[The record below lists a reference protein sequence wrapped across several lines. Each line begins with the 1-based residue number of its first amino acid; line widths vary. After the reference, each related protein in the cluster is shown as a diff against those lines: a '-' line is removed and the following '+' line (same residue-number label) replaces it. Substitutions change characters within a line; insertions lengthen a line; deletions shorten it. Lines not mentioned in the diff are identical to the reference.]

1 MNMIIGPNGTGKS
14 TVVAA
19 IALGLGAS
27 PAVMG
32 RSKNVTEFIKYNT
45 SESTIEIVLK
55 CEDPLVKEKSTSK
68 SLPFA
73 VIKRVLR
80 KTKIDESESD
90 WFINGNITNQKMVVQ
105 FAQDLGVQISN
116 LCQFLPQDRVSEFAQ
131 LTQEKM
137 LEATM
142 LAAAPEETIK
152 QFRELCELKKE
163 EKELSSSLKKDQDA
177 LTDDQ
182 KILKDLQV
190 MRQKFQAREERRKRI
205 ELLKRK
211 RPWAL
216 YHQARNKYN
225 ELKVERDR
233 LRDELEAATLET
245 DQELYKEIKEIE
257 GKLKISAKKVK
268 QLSGKVFKSRQE
280 AEQVYSEV
288 SHSAS
293 VIKDRKAAIIEK
305 RKLIQKTQENYE
317 KERQELRQTDEI
329 ISRMKQEMES
339 NEIDANVDA
348 ADQEIKRLS
357 KNLGEVESN
366 LTDLT
371 NKKERIASRGM
382 SLREIEEKTQAR
394 IAEVKNIR
402 NRRLDALAR
411 MNQNT
416 AKVLKW
422 LNENPER
429 FQGRIMGP
437 IALDVHV
444 KDEKLAQAIESVVS
458 RSVLSSFYCTRVE
471 DIDEF
476 NRIFEEKKWNVNI
489 MLLEKYQTGSALPE
503 TPWTRN
509 ELKSLGFDCVLSDL
523 IEAPE
528 MVMWA
533 LHDHSKIHLIP
544 VCLSNNSAIDVVGC
558 ERIRGLMKFLSLE
571 SFFEIKRSRYNDQ
584 DVAMKS
590 CPLKKGFLL
599 SMDSSANNSE
609 LPELQKR
616 VDSTRLELQREH
628 EKMKAILS
636 EIDAVSNSIESLKK
650 RIKECQELKGAA
662 LVKLAELKK
671 QELKREKLK
680 RSVRDSLNFLQ
691 NETDESESLEELKD
705 LIKRRA
711 ELLIKLKKTFKVFKE
726 TVEICGIEEM
736 SSRLDSM
743 KLKQLEAQMEQ
754 RRSVNENLRK
764 RVEQSEQDL
773 SKAKDKAQELLN
785 SADIGRIDADM
796 RKALSGL
803 SDDLEV
809 IDRQIVEEETLLMAT
824 GTGDRFGQSDLEELE
839 KRAGSVQELE
849 QNIEE
854 TKKKISVLRDNLTE
868 IGGIWKRTVDEI
880 IAVISGKFER
890 FFSKIGCAGKVTLGI
905 PQDDPSDYSSYSL
918 SILVKFRDT
927 EDLQRLTGQRQSGG
941 EKSVSTILYLLSLQE
956 LSRAPFRVVDEIN
969 QGMDTTN
976 ERKIHALIVETAT
989 ETQVKQAQY
998 FLITPKLLTGL
1009 EYHEK
1014 MHILCIFNGPGVLGD

>member
-14 TVVAA
+14 TIVAA

-45 SESTIEIVLK
+45 SEATIEIVLK
-55 CEDPLVKEKSTSK
+55 CEDPKEKEKSNPRA
-68 SLPFA
+68 LPFA
-73 VIKRVLR
+73 IIKRVLR
-80 KTKIDESESD
+80 RISIDESESD
-90 WFINGNITNQKMVVQ
+90 WFINGNPTNQKIVLQ
-105 FAQDLGVQISN
+105 FAQELGVQITN

-131 LTQEKM
+131 MTPERM
-137 LEATM
+137 LAETI
-142 LAAAPEETIK
+142 LAAATEETME
-152 QFRELCELKKE
+152 QFKELCELKKE

-177 LTDDQ
+177 LNDDQ
-182 KILKDLQV
+182 KNLKDLQV
-190 MRQKFQAREERRKRI
+190 KRQRFQAREERRKRI
-205 ELLKRK
+205 ELLRRK

-216 YHQARNKYN
+216 YHQARNRYN

-233 LRDELEAATLET
+233 LRAELEAATLET
-245 DQELYKEIKEIE
+245 DQELYREIKEIE
-257 GKLKISAKKVK
+257 GKIKISVRKVK
-268 QLSGKVFKSRQE
+268 KLSAKVFKARQE

-288 SHSAS
+288 SRAAA
-293 VIKDRKAAIIEK
+293 VIKNHKAEIIEK
-305 RKLIQKTQENYE
+305 RKLIQKTQEAYE
-317 KERQELRQTDEI
+317 RERQELRETDET
-329 ISRMKQEMES
+329 ISRIKLEMES
-339 NEIDANVDA
+339 DEIDVNVEA
-348 ADQEIKRLS
+348 ADKEIKRLS
-357 KNLGEVESN
+357 KDLGEVESS
-366 LTDLT
+366 LADLT
-371 NKKERIASRGM
+371 NQKERIADRGK

-394 IAEVKNIR
+394 ISEVKNFR

-422 LNENPER
+422 LNDNPEH

-437 IALDVHV
+437 IALDVQV

-458 RSVLSSFYCTRVE
+458 RSVLSSFYCTKVE
-471 DIDEF
+471 DVDEF
-476 NRIFEEKKWNVNI
+476 NRLCEEKKWNVNV
-489 MLLEKYQTGSALPE
+489 MLLEKYQSGAVLPS
-503 TPWTRN
+503 TPWSKN
-509 ELKSLGFDCVLSDL
+509 ELKSLGFDCVLSEL

-544 VCLSNNSAIDVVGC
+544 VCLSNSSSIDVVGC

-599 SMDSSANNSE
+599 SMDSGANNSE
-609 LPELQKR
+609 LPELQQR
-616 VDSTRLELQREH
+616 VDSTRADLQREH
-628 EKMKAILS
+628 ENMRTVLI
-636 EIDAVSNSIESLKK
+636 EIDAVNRSIEDLKK

-671 QELKREKLK
+671 HELKREKLK
-680 RSVRDSLNFLQ
+680 RSVRDKLNFLQ

-705 LIKRRA
+705 LIRKRA
-711 ELLIKLKKTFKVFKE
+711 DLLILVREKFEVFKE
-726 TVEICGIEEM
+726 AVEICAIEEM

-743 KLKQLEAQMEQ
+743 KLKNLEAAMEQ

-764 RVEQSEQDL
+764 RVEQAEQDL
-773 SKAKDKAQELLN
+773 NRAKDRAQELLN
-785 SADIGRIDADM
+785 SADIGRIDAEM
-796 RKALSGL
+796 RKALSEL

-809 IDRQIVEEETLLMAT
+809 IDRQILEEEALLNAT
-824 GTGDRFGQSDLEELE
+824 GTGDRFGQTDLEELE
-839 KRAGSVQELE
+839 KRAESVQDLE
-849 QNIEE
+849 QKIEE
-854 TKKKISVLRDNLTE
+854 TKKQISVLKDKMTE
-868 IGGIWKRTVDEI
+868 IGGIWRRTVDEM
-880 IAVISGKFER
+880 IAVISSKFER
-890 FFSKIGCAGKVTLGI
+890 FFSKIGCQGTVTLGV
-905 PQDDPSDYSSYSL
+905 PQDDPTDYSSYSL
-918 SILVKFRDT
+918 TINVRFR
-927 EDLQRLTGQRQSGG
+927 ENEELQRLTGYRQSGG

-969 QGMDTTN
+969 QGMDVTN
-976 ERKIHALIVETAT
+976 ERKIHSLIVETAT
-989 ETQVKQAQY
+989 ATQSKHAQY

-1009 EYHEK
+1009 EYHDK
-1014 MHILCIFNGPGVLGD
+1014 MHILCIFNGPGVLQD